1 MLAILFKFYSYNK
14 ELFFP
19 DVGWNSSSE
28 GAAKEGQRCLNEV
41 KLKANGRGLRTW
53 NGAVNVGC
61 HWRYDLYGKTKG
73 LKCRID
79 SCCRKIFTAAQVQ
92 GIFSNFIKDPYIL

>member
-28 GAAKEGQRCLNEV
+28 GAAKEGQRCSNEV
-41 KLKANGRGLRTW
+41 KLKANGRGLKTW
-53 NGAVNVGC
+53 NGAVNVGAPISG
-61 HWRYDLYGKTKG
+61 HPGVLLRVPH
-73 LKCRID
+73 
-79 SCCRKIFTAAQVQ
+79 S
-92 GIFSNFIKDPYIL
+92 S